1 MSLSFN
7 LKRDARFGRSSD
19 VDEHGGRG
27 HDASSS
33 RRDPKAVAGEP
44 KPTRSLTLSPK
55 RLVLLPILRHIQPR
69 LVLTGRYKFLNF
81 DFARRAPVGRGE
93 RGSGARVSMSYS
105 IDVSTLFKLAQSL
118 INTPF
123 VLAGVI
129 MCVKALFERVQR
141 ERALVEQFELANEA
155 GDNSQV
161 ESAVPGDTGIEQA
174 LTISIPINEPKTGD
188 EHDDDAN
195 DSRSDSSISLWESDW
210 SFCSDED
217 NKRGSE

>member
-1 MSLSFN
+1 
-7 LKRDARFGRSSD
+7 
-19 VDEHGGRG
+19 
-27 HDASSS
+27 
-33 RRDPKAVAGEP
+33 
-44 KPTRSLTLSPK
+44 
-55 RLVLLPILRHIQPR
+55 
-69 LVLTGRYKFLNF
+69 
-81 DFARRAPVGRGE
+81 
-93 RGSGARVSMSYS
+93 MSYS

-118 INTPF
+118 VNTPF

-141 ERALVEQFELANEA
+141 ERALVEQLANEA
-155 GDNSQV
+155 VDNAQV